1 MWLKLFFLLLYFL
14 VLFVLAR
21 FFEAIVWYETGIFA
35 TQLVDPVALSFKK
48 LKTILECRGLGY
60 SGLPEKKD
68 VRELVEKSGD
78 LMEGELYSALK
89 EEEASESVSSTN
101 FSGEM
106 HFYELVE
113 DTKDGIWLVQL
124 KEGCICSLL
133 PVPHDKEFKVTR
145 IEVTVKSTISF
156 KVVKSFGQYL
166 LKYYANIVPVWLKAL
181 IAAFEFIFAPRQ

>member
-113 DTKDGIWLVQL
+113 DTKDGIWLVQVIANDRSPLVGKIHWEKMVKKVSRFGIRTGTFNCSSDPRNL
-124 KEGCICSLL
+124 KTTTVNLLVLAQLPSIGLSL
-133 PVPHDKEFKVTR
+133 VT
-145 IEVTVKSTISF
+145 
-156 KVVKSFGQYL
+156 
-166 LKYYANIVPVWLKAL
+166 
-181 IAAFEFIFAPRQ
+181 